1 MQLEAAP
8 VEVEVV
14 FLEQSDQTAS
24 LRDVAERSDE
34 VGVETQLHGG
44 IRGCT
49 VPARKRLGGV
59 EERPSRFLFRG
70 RRRRCLKGMEDVQ
83 VTPLKT

>member
-34 VGVETQLHGG
+34 VGVEAEFHDGIPVAPFPPGG
-44 IRGCT
+44 TRMEIQW
-49 VPARKRLGGV
+49 RKDVDEALRDAKESG
-59 EERPSRFLFRG
+59 RPLLLDFSAAP
-70 RRRRCLKGMEDVQ
+70 M
-83 VTPLKT
+83 

>member
-24 LRDVAERSDE
+24 LCDVAERSDE

-49 VPARKRLGGV
+49 VPARKRLGVSKSDHHDFCSAAAGGV
-59 EERPSRFLFRG
+59 VS
-70 RRRRCLKGMEDVQ
+70 KGW
-83 VTPLKT
+83 KTCKQNL

>member
-14 FLEQSDQTAS
+14 FTEQPDQTAS

-34 VGVETQLHGG
+34 VGVETELHGG
-44 IRGCT
+44 IAVAPSPPGGTHMEIQWRKD
-49 VPARKRLGGV
+49 VDDAIRDARDSG
-59 EERPSRFLFRG
+59 RPLLLDFSAAP
-70 RRRRCLKGMEDVQ
+70 M
-83 VTPLKT
+83 